1 MSRGCRRARCSPAGG
16 GRRQPRRQGRQG
28 NDAVATH
35 RAHFISAQAPVTLID
50 LTHALGTGPPATSAM
65 VDRLTS
71 TGLVCSAPDPQDRR
85 VQLTIT
91 ARAEAIVGDIDLD
104 TARRLQMVLNG
115 MSPQARRRLIDVLRD
130 TVRCAGQPKGSPSA
144 PVTSSLLA
152 AFTERFIRNGQRG
165 RHCSVRNNEAY
176 AKPLENMIKN

>member
-35 RAHFISAQAPVTLID
+35 RAHFISAQAPVNLID

-104 TARRLQMVLNG
+104 PARRLQMVLNG
-115 MSPQARRRLIDVLRD
+115 MSPQ
-130 TVRCAGQPKGSPSA
+130 VRHTLSTCSETPYDDAPGSPKGSPLS

-165 RHCSVRNNEAY
+165 RHCSVRNND
-176 AKPLENMIKN
+176 